1 MAGDMTQR
9 CVREIASVYRIEKLI
24 VVMAKLVIGSVSV
37 K

>member
-9 CVREIASVYRIEKLI
+9 SVREIASLYRRERLI
-24 VVMAKLVIGSVSV
+24 VVMAKLLIGSVSV